1 LSPLWARHTIKA
13 CLDLAETMNAVRVL
27 LAEDGS
33 AMGRQLRGLLAEQFE
48 VIGLVQDGASLVKAA
63 QSMLPD
69 VVVTDIAM
77 PELNGL
83 EAARRLRRE
92 RPVLG
97 VVFITVHAEPQMV
110 AQAMALGGCGYVL
123 KSDAGDDLAAA
134 VTAAARGEAFVS
146 RSLSTALGPVTR
158 G

>member
-1 LSPLWARHTIKA
+1 
-13 CLDLAETMNAVRVL
+13 M
-27 LAEDGS
+27 
-33 AMGRQLRGLLAEQFE
+33 
-48 VIGLVQDGASLVKAA
+48 IGLVQDGASLVKAA

-83 EAARRLRRE
+83 EAARRLRVQ

-110 AQAMALGGCGYVL
+110 DQAMALGPCSYVL
-123 KSDAGDDLAAA
+123 KSDAGDDLALAVQAA
-134 VTAAARGEAFVS
+134 LRGERFIS
-146 RSLSTALGPVTR
+146 RSL
-158 G
+158 

>member
-1 LSPLWARHTIKA
+1 
-13 CLDLAETMNAVRVL
+13 MNAARVL

-77 PELNGL
+77 PEIDGL
-83 EAARRLRRE
+83 EAARRLRVQ

-97 VVFITVHAEPQMV
+97 VVFISVHAEPQMV
-110 AQAMALGGCGYVL
+110 EQAMALGPCSYVL
-123 KSDAGDDLAAA
+123 KSDAGDDLALAVQAA
-134 VTAAARGEAFVS
+134 LRGEPFVS
-146 RSLSTALGPVTR
+146 RSL
-158 G
+158 

>member
-1 LSPLWARHTIKA
+1 
-13 CLDLAETMNAVRVL
+13 MNAVRVL

-33 AMGRQLRGLLAEQFE
+33 AMGRQLRGLLAEQFQ

-77 PELNGL
+77 PEVNGL

-110 AQAMALGGCGYVL
+110 AQAMALGACSYVL
-123 KSDAGDDLAAA
+123 KSDAGDDLAPA
-134 VTAAARGEAFVS
+134 VLAAARGEPFVS
-146 RSLSTALGPVTR
+146 RSLSSALLSSGTQQR
-158 G
+158 AR

>member
-1 LSPLWARHTIKA
+1 
-13 CLDLAETMNAVRVL
+13 MNAVRVL

-83 EAARRLRRE
+83 EAVRRLRVQ

-110 AQAMALGGCGYVL
+110 DQAMALGPCSYVL
-123 KSDAGDDLAAA
+123 KSDAGDDLTLAVQAAL
-134 VTAAARGEAFVS
+134 RGERFVS
-146 RSLSTALGPVTR
+146 RSL
-158 G
+158 